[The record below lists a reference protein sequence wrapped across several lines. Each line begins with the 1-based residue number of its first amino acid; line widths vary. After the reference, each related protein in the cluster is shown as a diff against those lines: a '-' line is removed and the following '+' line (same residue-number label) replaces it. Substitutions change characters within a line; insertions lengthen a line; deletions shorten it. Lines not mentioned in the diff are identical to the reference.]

1 MFPGPIVTAEPWF
14 RIGDSDEIG
23 ATERSVGVLRVFL
36 AVAGLIAISVDSTQ
50 PALYTGIAYTTLAL
64 YVVLAAVILVTSS
77 FFIRKAPRTFAVAAH
92 TMDVSVAAAVM
103 LCTEGPD
110 SPFFVFL
117 TFPLLVAAY
126 RWGLRETLVTAAA
139 ALMLLPVSSLLIG
152 STLPVASSVLAGS
165 FSVNRLIMRSTY
177 VVIASVLVGYLAEKE
192 KQRRREAVA
201 LGELM
206 SRTRADAGLG
216 GTLQAL
222 LGSLAQLFRAPRA
235 LLAVEETSSGR
246 LFLLRAE
253 TGYDGRP
260 PVFTSTEI
268 ERWKRPTYWFEMP
281 GDSCYG
287 VLPLKSNVCAGI
299 AVDEHERRLG
309 GRWTIPELFL
319 SAHPCRSIL
328 TVSITSNDEWTGRVF
343 LLDSNAGLDR
353 EDTLRFARRLVFEIG
368 PSIDQI
374 SLINKLR
381 SRAESI
387 ERARL
392 ARELHDGPIQ
402 TLASAEMQLDVLARH
417 EATPVEVAND
427 LDDIQILLR
436 NEVMNLRDLTQDMK
450 IGLFEIDTDGLFG
463 DVSNIVERFERQTG
477 IAAEFVS
484 EPQLVKL
491 PSRSRREVLRIVHEG
506 LVNVR
511 KHSGARHVVVHA
523 AVAGR
528 NLELSIADDGR
539 GFDFEGR
546 LTERELAVRHKGP
559 EVIRECVKQ
568 LGGMMAVVSNPGRG
582 ARVEVRV
589 PIPTA

>member
-1 MFPGPIVTAEPWF
+1 MLQGPFVTAEPWF
-14 RIGDSDEIG
+14 HIGDPDEIG
-23 ATERSVGVLRVFL
+23 ATDRAVGCLRVFL
-36 AVAGLIAISVDSTQ
+36 AVAGLIAITVDSTQ
-50 PALYTGIAYTTLAL
+50 PALYTSTAYTILAL
-64 YVVLAAVILVTSS
+64 YVALAAAFLLSGSWFSKV
-77 FFIRKAPRTFAVAAH
+77 APRSFAVATH
-92 TMDVSVAAAVM
+92 TIDVSVAAAVM

-117 TFPLLVAAY
+117 TFPLLAAAY
-126 RWGLRETLVTAAA
+126 RWGLRETLTTAAA
-139 ALMLLPVSSLLIG
+139 ALALLAISSLLIDSQLPVSSGI
-152 STLPVASSVLAGS
+152 LAGS

-177 VVIASVLVGYLAEKE
+177 VVIASILVGYLAEKE
-192 KQRRREAVA
+192 KQRRREAAA

-235 LLAVEETSSGR
+235 LVVVEETASGR
-246 LFLLRAE
+246 LFLLSAE
-253 TGYDGRP
+253 GSYAGRS

-268 ERWKRPTYWFEMP
+268 EKWKRPTYWFAMP

-287 VLPLKSNVCAGI
+287 ALPLKSNVCAGI
-299 AVDEHERRLG
+299 AIDAEERRMG

-319 SAHPCRSIL
+319 NAHPCRSIL
-328 TVSITSNDEWTGRVF
+328 SVSIAVNDEWSGRVF
-343 LLDSNAGLDR
+343 LLDSDAGLDR
-353 EDTLRFARRLVFEIG
+353 EDTLRFARRLVREIG
-368 PSIDQI
+368 PSIHQV
-374 SLINKLR
+374 SLLNKLR
-381 SRAESI
+381 SRAEAI

-402 TLASAEMQLDVLARH
+402 TLASAEMQLDVLARQ
-417 EATPVEVAND
+417 EATPIALAND
-427 LDDIQILLR
+427 LDDIQLLLR

-450 IGLFEIDTDGLFG
+450 IGLFEADTDGLFD

-477 IAAEFVS
+477 ITAEFVS

-491 PSRSRREVLRIVHEG
+491 PPRSRRELLRIVHEG

-523 AVAGR
+523 SVAGT
-528 NLELSIADDGR
+528 NFELSIDDDGR

-546 LTERELAVRHKGP
+546 LTHRELEARHQGP
-559 EVIRECVKQ
+559 AVIRERVKV

-589 PIPTA
+589 PLPAA